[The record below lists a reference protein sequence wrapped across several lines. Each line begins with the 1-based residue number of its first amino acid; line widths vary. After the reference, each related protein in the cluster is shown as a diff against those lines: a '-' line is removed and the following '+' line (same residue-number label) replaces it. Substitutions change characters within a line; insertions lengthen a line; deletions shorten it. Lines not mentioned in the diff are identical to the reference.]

1 MNFYLILFAG
11 NTKQAFLNNYNEDIL
26 IVDSSLPVQKVMNLF
41 PDKEAAEDSV
51 LAKISYCEERT
62 EVCLTSFYCDIYLY
76 NIVNEGHFSC
86 SHVYYIITTIRKY

>member
-1 MNFYLILFAG
+1 MRLQRLMNFYLIFFAG
-11 NTKQAFLNNYNEDIL
+11 NTEQAFLNNYED

-62 EVCLTSFYCDIYLY
+62 EVCLTSFYCDIYY
-76 NIVNEGHFSC
+76 FIQYC
-86 SHVYYIITTIRKY
+86 Q

>member
-1 MNFYLILFAG
+1 MNFYLILFAD
-11 NTKQAFLNNYNEDIL
+11 NTEQAFLNNYED

-41 PDKEAAEDSV
+41 PDKEAAEDSF

-62 EVCLTSFYCDIYLY
+62 EVCLTSFYCDMYLY
-76 NIVNEGHFSC
+76 NIVNEGHFLC

>member
-11 NTKQAFLNNYNEDIL
+11 NTEQAFLNNYNEDIL

-51 LAKISYCEERT
+51 EVAKISYCEERLQRF
-62 EVCLTSFYCDIYLY
+62 V
-76 NIVNEGHFSC
+76 
-86 SHVYYIITTIRKY
+86 

>member
-11 NTKQAFLNNYNEDIL
+11 NTEQAFLNNYNEDIL

-51 LAKISYCEERT
+51 LAKISYCEERLQRF
-62 EVCLTSFYCDIYLY
+62 V
-76 NIVNEGHFSC
+76 
-86 SHVYYIITTIRKY
+86 